1 MCTLKQLPMA
11 EDKTKQ
17 PDDELQEEQLDEVSG
32 GHNKRFDGG
41 FF

>member
-1 MCTLKQLPMA
+1 MA

-17 PDDELQEEQLDEVSG
+17 PDDELDDEQLDDVSG
-32 GHNKRFDGG
+32 GQNKRFDGG

>member
-1 MCTLKQLPMA
+1 MA

-32 GHNKRFDGG
+32 GQNKRFDGG